1 MSHAARRT
9 NRGKCLLA
17 AILLTLMIGA
27 AQAMAAEDITGDWG
41 VTVDSPWGPLQGTL
55 TFEKAPDGALTGKWG
70 ARPLSNVK
78 FENDQLTFARTI
90 WTPDGDMTQ
99 NFKGTVKDG
108 KLTGVVSTDQ
118 GESNLTG
125 AKRKPVSPAVGVW
138 DLKYTVGDRDVT
150 AKLTISQKPDGTLD
164 GKWVTE
170 MGESTVSN
178 VKFADGKLTLDRTV
192 KFNDQEF
199 KMTFTGTIQG
209 DKLTGTSKSDM
220 GEVPISGTRFGSEII
235 GKWELTSVSDMG
247 TFTSLMVI
255 RPDLTG
261 TYEFFSDVPM
271 KNLKFENGQLAFTV
285 QFGPEDQPFTMDFK
299 GKVEGNTLKGQMSSD
314 RGTSDV
320 TGKKLVTAAAAAQT
334 TTASPAASAAPAA
347 ASGIVGT
354 WEFTRQGRDGT
365 PRTSTLKIN
374 PDMTG
379 TYTMR
384 DNPVPISDLK
394 VDGNQVTFKM
404 TMSFGGNEST
414 QEFKG
419 KVDGQTLSGAFIS
432 ERGEREATGK
442 KVQ

>member
-1 MSHAARRT
+1 MTYAARHMNVGR
-9 NRGKCLLA
+9 CLLA
-17 AILLTLMIGA
+17 VVLLTLVIGV
-27 AQAMAAEDITGDWG
+27 AQATAAEDITGEWA
-41 VTVDSPWGPLQGTL
+41 VTVDSPWGPMLGTL
-55 TFEKAPDGALTGKWG
+55 TFEKKADGALTGKWG
-70 ARPLSNVK
+70 ASTLSKVK
-78 FENDQLTFARTI
+78 FENDQLTFTRTI
-90 WTPDGDMTQ
+90 PTPGGDMTQ
-99 NFKGTVKDG
+99 DFQGTVKDG
-108 KLTGVVSTDQ
+108 KLTGAVSSDQ

-125 AKRKPVSPAVGVW
+125 AKRKPMSAAAGVW
-138 DLKYTVGDRDVT
+138 DLKYSVAGRDVT
-150 AKLTISQKPDGTLD
+150 AKLTVSEKPDGTLD
-164 GKWVTE
+164 GKWVSE
-170 MGESTVSN
+170 MSESTVSN
-178 VKFADGKLTLDRTV
+178 VKFQDGKLTLDRTV
-192 KFNDQEF
+192 KFNDQEM
-199 KMTFTGTIQG
+199 KMTFVGTIQG